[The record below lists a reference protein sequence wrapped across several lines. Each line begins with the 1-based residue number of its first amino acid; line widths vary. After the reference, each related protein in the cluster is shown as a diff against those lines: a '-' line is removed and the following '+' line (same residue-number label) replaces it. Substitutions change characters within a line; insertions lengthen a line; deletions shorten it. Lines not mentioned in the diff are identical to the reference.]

1 MTANTLNNEIE
12 GEVTRTNPDS
22 WEERLKRRVRTLD
35 AVIVLCSVAGAQII
49 RFGFSTTVEIQGRW
63 DTSYWI
69 FSSFLIVAWWL
80 FLEFFKSRDIRV
92 LGSGPDE
99 YKRVI
104 MASLYLFGLIAIV
117 SYVLRLDLARGYVGI
132 ALPLGLCALIL
143 GRLLV
148 RSRLLRMRRQGKAVR
163 RVVLLGSP
171 SAVQHLNRSL
181 SEVPSAGYKPV
192 AAILPGYSLDSPAG
206 EDGLPLPVAS
216 VSREV
221 PEILKVLDAHGADAL
236 AISAGAPLKTRAVRQ
251 LGWELADRRISQIM
265 APALTD
271 VAGPRIHA
279 QPLAGLSLIHVST
292 PRLAGPEA
300 FLKRSVDIIGASVLL
315 LLLSPIFL
323 AVSLWIKI
331 DDPGPVFFRQLRVG
345 RNGEYFHMHKFRS
358 MVIDA
363 EARMAKLQA
372 DTGSSALL
380 FKMKDDPRITG
391 VGRFIRRYSIDELPQ
406 LWNVLNGTMSL
417 VGPRPQVPAE
427 VAEYEDHIHRRLLV
441 KPGMT
446 GLWQV
451 SGRSNLSLEESV
463 RLDLYYVENWSL
475 LQDMVI
481 LARTA
486 KAVFGKDGAY

>member
-1 MTANTLNNEIE
+1 MTANTLNDEVE
-12 GEVTRTNPDS
+12 GEVTRTNSDS
-22 WEERLKRRVRTLD
+22 WQERLIRRVRTLD
-35 AVIVLCSVAGAQII
+35 AAIVLCSVAGAQII

-80 FLEFFKSRDIRV
+80 FLEFYKSRDIRV

-132 ALPLGLCALIL
+132 ALPLGLFALIG

-148 RSRLLRMRRQGKAVR
+148 RRSLLKMRRQGKAVR

-192 AAILPGYSLDSPAG
+192 AAILPGYSLDTPAG

-216 VSREV
+216 VTRDV

-279 QPLAGLSLIHVST
+279 QPLAGLSLIHVTT

-300 FLKRSVDIIGASVLL
+300 FLKRSVDILGASILL

-323 AVSLWIKI
+323 AVSLWIKV

-475 LQDMVI
+475 LQDLVI
-481 LARTA
+481 LGRTA